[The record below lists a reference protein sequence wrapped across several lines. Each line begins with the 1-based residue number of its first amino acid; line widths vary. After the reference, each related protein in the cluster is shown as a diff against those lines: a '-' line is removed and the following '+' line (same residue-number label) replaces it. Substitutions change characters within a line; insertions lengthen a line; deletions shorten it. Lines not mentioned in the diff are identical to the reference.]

1 MNTPLPN
8 PATLNGGQLFTAGV
22 RLLQGNFLV
31 LAGLSFLMYL
41 ALWAFTGVLTIVFG
55 IDTFFIDFLAGPIIS
70 GVLLLVV
77 DDVLADRPITLRAHF
92 GLVVVSLGPVVV
104 LSVAAQVL
112 TGLAMIAFILPGLYV
127 AAGLFI
133 LLPIVL
139 IERAGWDSWGRTWAL
154 SKPYIW
160 PIVGVLIR
168 YFLTLA
174 AIVFPLFMFGYNYFV
189 PDESGQLEPLPILA
203 QGVAIFVSAAVSVLG
218 IALSLLV
225 YYRLRDLHGSVSSVF
240 E

>member
-1 MNTPLPN
+1 MPN

-22 RLLQGNFLV
+22 RLVQHNFLV

-41 ALWAFTGVLTIVFG
+41 ALWAATGVLTIMFG
-55 IDTFFIDFLAGPIIS
+55 IDTFLIDFLAGPIIS

-77 DDVLADRPITLRAHF
+77 DDVLAGRAVDLRTHF
-92 GLVVVSLGPVVV
+92 GLVATCFGPVVV
-104 LSVAAQVL
+104 LSVAAQIL
-112 TGLAMIAFILPGLYV
+112 TGLAMFAFILPGLYV
-127 AAGLFI
+127 AAGLFV
-133 LLPIVL
+133 LLPVVL
-139 IERAGWDSWGRTWAL
+139 MERAGWDSWGRTWGM

-160 PIVGVLIR
+160 PIAGLLIR

-174 AIVFPLFMFGYNYFV
+174 AVVFPLFMFGYGYFI
-189 PDESGQLEPLPILA
+189 PDEAGEVQPLPILA
-203 QGVAIFVSAAVSVLG
+203 QGLFIFVSAAVSVLG
-218 IALSLLV
+218 TALSLLV